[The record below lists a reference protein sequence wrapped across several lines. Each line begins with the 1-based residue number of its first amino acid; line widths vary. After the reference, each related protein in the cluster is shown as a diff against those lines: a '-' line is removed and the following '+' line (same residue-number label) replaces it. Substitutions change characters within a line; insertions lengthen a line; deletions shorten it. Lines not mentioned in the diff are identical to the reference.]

1 MRWSSSASM
10 ASQKAGDSSPSNRH
24 TYRWCTLQCEHLL
37 LILPPSS
44 SRMSTPWKLGKVRQ
58 SARCFECRPPHP
70 RHNLLPQRPHRRC
83 GGRGGG
89 CSSEPG
95 DCSGIAS
102 ADEASAEPAFRVV
115 ELWVE
120 LWELSPCLMVGTV
133 SVQIDMLA
141 YYGYCGCCVGCVFLK
156 SSTVLAAVAAHLGQ
170 QHGVLFP
177 EVSAL
182 VFSRGRLRN
191 RLPMHAEH

>member
-1 MRWSSSASM
+1 MPFGRRCGMPAMLRWSSSASM

-120 LWELSPCLMVGTV
+120 LWELSPCLMGRRRCQCRSICWPIMAIV
-133 SVQIDMLA
+133 DAAWAA
-141 YYGYCGCCVGCVFLK
+141 YF
-156 SSTVLAAVAAHLGQ
+156 
-170 QHGVLFP
+170 
-177 EVSAL
+177 
-182 VFSRGRLRN
+182 
-191 RLPMHAEH
+191 